1 MIRYFLEDNKRCFI
15 MIAIG
20 LAILVVGVGFK
31 SMYYGTYKDKTN
43 SYKEQVAALQDKRD
57 LINEE
62 ITKTTEKVAKDNMAI
77 TEEKLTKDSEITSK
91 FFGEFYT
98 WDSKESYDKAMKAGS
113 EKFGDQKKAFSEKFK
128 VKSDEIEKKKQ
139 KSAINS
145 VTLYPRKVEGGTAL
159 YYARLLIERTEL
171 EGDAQ
176 QIETLLSF
184 SINADG
190 DVARV
195 KMMY

>member
-1 MIRYFLEDNKRCFI
+1 MIKYFLEDNKRCFI

-20 LAILVVGVGFK
+20 IAVLLAGLAFK
-31 SMYYGTYKDKTN
+31 SVYYGSYKKQAN

-57 LINEE
+57 LLNEE

-77 TEEKLTKDSEITSK
+77 TEEKMKKDNDIVRKHFKS
-91 FFGEFYT
+91 FYE
-98 WDSKESYDKAMKAGS
+98 WDSKASYEKAMKTGA
-113 EKFGDQKKAFSEKFK
+113 EKFGDQKDAFSEKFK
-128 VKSDEIEKKKQ
+128 VNADEIEKKKQ

-145 VTLYPRKVEGGTAL
+145 VTLYPRKVEGGTTL

-171 EGDAQ
+171 EGDAS